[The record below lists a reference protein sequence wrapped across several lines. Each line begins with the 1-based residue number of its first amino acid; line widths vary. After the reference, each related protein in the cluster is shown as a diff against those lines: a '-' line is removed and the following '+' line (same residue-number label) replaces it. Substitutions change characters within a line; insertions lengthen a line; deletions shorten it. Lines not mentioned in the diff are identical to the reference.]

1 VGSEATRKPRKT
13 KLVASVV
20 RAARLLKTF
29 SRHRPELGI
38 TELAHLL
45 KLPPS
50 SVYRLVSSL
59 ESEGLIEQDPT
70 TGKYRLSLDL
80 FLLGAQVLDQIGLG
94 EASLPFLRRLAEESG
109 ETVNMGILR
118 DGVVVYLHKVEST
131 KVIRAS
137 FAVGDHAPAHC
148 TAIGK
153 VLLAYLSDRELE
165 NLVRRHPL
173 EKWGPN
179 TITSLEALKE
189 ELRRIRE
196 RGYSID
202 NEELAAN
209 IRCIGAPIRD
219 YLGQVVA
226 GIAISG
232 PAQRL
237 SLERL
242 EELRDSILET
252 ARLISERIG
261 YRETLPQA

>member
-1 VGSEATRKPRKT
+1 MGPETTRKPRKT

-20 RAARLLKTF
+20 RAARLLKAF
-29 SRHRPELGI
+29 SRQRPELGI
-38 TELAHLL
+38 TELSHLL

-59 ESEGLIEQDPT
+59 ESEGLMEQDPT

-80 FLLGAQVLDQIGLG
+80 FLLGAQVLDQVGLG
-94 EASLPFLRRLAEESG
+94 EASLPFLRRLAEQSG

-118 DGVVVYLHKVEST
+118 NGVVVYLHKVESPN
-131 KVIRAS
+131 VIRAS
-137 FAVGDHAPAHC
+137 FSIGDQAPAHC

-153 VLLAYLSDRELE
+153 VLLAHLPERELE
-165 NLVRRHPL
+165 ALVRRRPL

-189 ELRRIRE
+189 ELRRTRE
-196 RGYSID
+196 RGYSVD
-202 NEELAAN
+202 NEEFSAN
-209 IRCIGAPIRD
+209 IRCIGAPVRD

-232 PAQRL
+232 PAHRL
-237 SLERL
+237 TLERL
-242 EELRDSILET
+242 EELREPILGT
-252 ARLISERIG
+252 ARQISERLG
-261 YRETLPQA
+261 YREPLA

>member
-1 VGSEATRKPRKT
+1 MGSDPTRKPRKT

-29 SRHRPELGI
+29 SRERPELGI
-38 TELAHLL
+38 TEMAHLL
-45 KLPPS
+45 RLPPS

-59 ESEGLIEQDPT
+59 ESEGLMEQDPT

-80 FLLGAQVLDQIGLG
+80 FLLGAQILDQAGLG
-94 EASLPFLRRLAEESG
+94 ETALPFLRHLSEVSG
-109 ETVNMGILR
+109 ETVNMGVLR
-118 DGVVVYLHKVEST
+118 DGLVVYLHKVEST

-153 VLLAYLSDRELE
+153 VLLAHLSDRELE
-165 NLVRRHPL
+165 ELVRRRPL

-189 ELRRIRE
+189 ELRRTRE
-196 RGYSID
+196 RGYSLD
-202 NEELAAN
+202 NEEFAAN
-209 IRCIGAPIRD
+209 IRCIGAPVRD

-232 PAQRL
+232 PAHRL

-242 EELRDSILET
+242 EELREPILET
-252 ARLISERIG
+252 ARQISERLG
-261 YRETLPQA
+261 YRETAS

>member
-1 VGSEATRKPRKT
+1 MGPNVPRKPRKT

-29 SRHRPELGI
+29 SRERPELGI
-38 TELAHLL
+38 TELANLL
-45 KLPPS
+45 NLPPS

-59 ESEGLIEQDPT
+59 ESEGLMEQDPT
-70 TGKYRLSLDL
+70 TGKYRLSLEL
-80 FLLGAQVLDQIGLG
+80 FLLGAQVLNQVGLG
-94 EASLPFLRRLAEESG
+94 ESSLPFLRRLAEESG

-118 DGVVVYLHKVEST
+118 NGRVVYLHKVDSP

-137 FAVGDHAPAHC
+137 FAIGDQAPAHC

-153 VLLAYLSDRELE
+153 VLLAYLSDREVE
-165 NLVRRHPL
+165 ELVRQHPL

-189 ELRRIRE
+189 ELQRTRE
-196 RGYSID
+196 RGYSLD
-202 NEELAAN
+202 DEEFAPN
-209 IRCIGAPIRD
+209 IRCIGAPVRD
-219 YLGQVVA
+219 HLGQVVA

-232 PAQRL
+232 PAHRL

-242 EELRDSILET
+242 EELREPILET
-252 ARLISERIG
+252 ACQISQRMG
-261 YRETLPQA
+261 YRDVLP

>member
-1 VGSEATRKPRKT
+1 MALDTTRRPRKT

-29 SRHRPELGI
+29 SRQRPELGI

-45 KLPPS
+45 RLPPS

-59 ESEGLIEQDPT
+59 ESEGLMEQDPT

-80 FLLGAQVLDQIGLG
+80 FLLGAQVLDQAGLG
-94 EASLPFLRRLAEESG
+94 EASLPFLRRLAEVSG

-118 DGVVVYLHKVEST
+118 EGMVVYLHKVESPN
-131 KVIRAS
+131 VIRTS
-137 FAVGDHAPAHC
+137 FAIGDRAPAHC

-153 VLLAYLSDRELE
+153 VLLAHLSDRELE
-165 NLVRRHPL
+165 GLVRQCPL

-189 ELRRIRE
+189 ELRRTRE
-196 RGYSID
+196 RGYSLD
-202 NEELAAN
+202 NEEFAAN
-209 IRCIGAPIRD
+209 IRCIGAPVRD

-232 PAQRL
+232 PAHRL

-242 EELRDSILET
+242 EELREPILET
-252 ARLISERIG
+252 ARWISERLG
-261 YRETLPQA
+261 YREASS